1 VRLDKAAERR
11 CDTVIPKSNYDRDAL
26 TLRMD
31 VPRDET
37 AVEFLLRVLPLV
49 FADN

>member
-1 VRLDKAAERR
+1 
-11 CDTVIPKSNYDRDAL
+11 
-26 TLRMD
+26 MD

>member
-1 VRLDKAAERR
+1 
-11 CDTVIPKSNYDRDAL
+11 
-26 TLRMD
+26 MD
-31 VPRDET
+31 VPRNET